1 MERNIAIVTLTLT
14 RSSGDA
20 VQGMDSL
27 KWQVADMLSLPFQDG
42 VFDAVIEKGTMDVL
56 FVDNDS
62 PWEPRPEVC
71 ERVARMLDET
81 HR

>member
-1 MERNIAIVTLTLT
+1 M
-14 RSSGDA
+14 
-20 VQGMDSL
+20 QGMDSMR
-27 KWQVADMLSLPFQDG
+27 WQVADMLSLPFQDRA
-42 VFDAVIEKGTMDVL
+42 FDAVLEKGTMDVL